1 LLLITNEYYKTG
13 QYAAKA
19 FDGLERMDE
28 SPEYWEGKRGACI
41 GVFQMVISGKEPK
54 ESLIVVLE
62 LLRNTSNSQ
71 VHMH

>member
-1 LLLITNEYYKTG
+1 MQQRHLMALREW
-13 QYAAKA
+13 
-19 FDGLERMDE
+19 MSE